1 MFPHVYHI
9 VLSDRMKHSELL
21 CIFCKDFLLLIRIS
35 QGFRVKA
42 VATLY
47 SSVPL
52 SPDHQH

>member
-21 CIFCKDFLLLIRIS
+21 CIFCKDFLLLIGIS